1 MPFRVKLNVLSF
13 INLGRHKAGEE
24 IIIDDYNPK
33 DERYELI
40 EEVAEKKAPVGK
52 KKAADF
58 LK

>member
-1 MPFRVKLNVLSF
+1 MPYTVKLKVLSF

-40 EEVAEKKAPVGK
+40 GEVAAKKAPTGK
-52 KKAADF
+52 KQAADF
-58 LK
+58 LR